1 MTEGKKRLVIRG
13 DDGGSCA
20 SANAAILESFQNGIL
35 RNTSLMATGSA
46 LDEAAEL
53 FRGLDGLCFGLHVT
67 LTSEW
72 DAVKWGP
79 VLSPGRVPSLVDE
92 NGHFFPSTRA
102 LAAHHPRPDEMT
114 AEASAQLTRLRSKG
128 LSISYLDDHMG
139 VGHVGTFKTRL
150 EAFAKEEGLSFVGDS
165 PPRLPHL
172 QTGLETPATST
183 ATTFIARVR
192 AAPPGTYLVITHPGH
207 DAEDMRAYH
216 HAGLAAGEVARQRD
230 ADRRMLT
237 DRGVIAFCGL
247 EDVALLTF
255 AEFFGTG

>member
-1 MTEGKKRLVIRG
+1 MTKKQLVVRG
-13 DDGGSCA
+13 DDGGSCD
-20 SANAAILESFQNGIL
+20 SANAAILEAFQNGIL

-53 FRGLDGLCFGLHVT
+53 LRDLNGLCLGLHVT

-102 LAAHHPRPDEMT
+102 LAANHPHPDEMM

-150 EAFAKEEGLSFVGDS
+150 EGFAKEEGLNFVSGS
-165 PPRLPHL
+165 PPRLPR
-172 QTGLETPATST
+172 LETSLEDPATST
-183 ATTFIARVR
+183 TATFIARVR